1 MSKDK
6 IGKDEWVASYQQ
18 RSTAGSEGWRGT
30 LARITTLLPTWA
42 WFALIIAIGVA
53 IPLLTSNNF
62 AIRVAG
68 NIALMAI
75 LAMGLNLVVGY
86 AGLLDL
92 GFIAFY
98 GIGGYIYAYLSSDFT
113 GIHLPTLVT
122 LVIVIVI
129 GALFGLLLGS
139 PSLRLFGDYLAIV
152 TLGFG
157 QIFVQLMTSLTR
169 VNIPGQER
177 PVNLTGGPNGI
188 VNLDSFSIF
197 GFTASTVTDYY
208 YVLLVFMVII
218 LLVVYH
224 LNNSRLGR
232 AWRSLREDELAAD
245 AMGMPTRRLK
255 LLAFAL
261 GAAIA
266 GLSGALFASWQGAVF
281 PGNFDIALLI
291 NVYAIIVLGGLGSL
305 PGVILGSI
313 VMVAIPEVLRNVEL
327 AGLLFYL
334 LIIVTLIA
342 TLKPRWRSAALF
354 VAVIVFGLILKP
366 ILTTIS
372 PESFTTLEATGSG
385 FVNLVRGWL
394 AIPIDARA
402 VGNLAF
408 LALVLIILL
417 VTRLKDSRVQ
427 FIALIPTL
435 YLLSF
440 VWETRLSQEP
450 SVTRLLFVGVLLIVL
465 MIYRPNGL
473 LGQRRV
479 EVV

>member
-18 RSTAGSEGWRGT
+18 RSAELEGWSGT
-30 LARITTLLPTWA
+30 LAGISTRLPTWA
-42 WFALIIAIGVA
+42 WFLLIIAIGFV
-53 IPLLTSNNF
+53 IPLLTDNTF
-62 AIRVAG
+62 VIRVAG

-92 GFIAFY
+92 GFVAFY

-113 GIHLPTLVT
+113 GIHLPTWLT
-122 LVIVIVI
+122 LIIVMGI

-139 PSLRLFGDYLAIV
+139 PSLRLVGDYLAIV

-169 VNIPGQER
+169 VNVPGQEK

-188 VNLDSFSIF
+188 VNLDPFSIF
-197 GFTASTVTDYY
+197 GFTASGVTDYY
-208 YVLLVFMVII
+208 YVLLVVMVII
-218 LLVVYH
+218 LLICFH
-224 LNNSRLGR
+224 LNNSRVGR

-245 AMGMPTRRLK
+245 AMGMPTRQLK

-266 GLSGALFASWQGAVF
+266 GLSGALFAAWQGAVF

-291 NVYAIIVLGGLGSL
+291 NIYAIIVLGGLGSL
-305 PGVILGSI
+305 PGVIVGAILMI
-313 VMVAIPEVLRNVEL
+313 AIPEILRNAEL
-327 AGLLFYL
+327 AGQLFYL
-334 LIIVTLIA
+334 LIIITLVA
-342 TLKPRWRSAALF
+342 TLRPRWQSLAVL
-354 VAVIVFGLILKP
+354 VSVIVFGIILKP
-366 ILTTIS
+366 ILIALS
-372 PESFTTLEATGSG
+372 PNSFAALEATGSG
-385 FVNLVRGWL
+385 FVDAVRNWL
-394 AIPIDARA
+394 AIPIEAKS

-408 LALVLIILL
+408 VALILMVLL
-417 VTRLKDSRVQ
+417 VTRLKGMRVR

-450 SVTRLLFVGVLLIVL
+450 SITRLLFVGVLLIVL

>member
-18 RSTAGSEGWRGT
+18 RASGMEGWRGT
-30 LARITTLLPTWA
+30 LAGINTRLPAWA
-42 WFALIIAIGVA
+42 WFVLVIAVGIA
-53 IPLLTSNNF
+53 IPLLTSNTF
-62 AIRVAG
+62 VIRVAG
-68 NIALMAI
+68 NITLMAI

-92 GFIAFY
+92 GFVAFY
-98 GIGGYIYAYLSSDFT
+98 GIGGYTYAYLSSGFT
-113 GIHLPTLVT
+113 GIHLPTELT
-122 LVIVIVI
+122 LLIVIGI

-139 PSLRLFGDYLAIV
+139 PSLRLVGDYLAIV

-169 VNIPGQER
+169 VNVPGQER

-188 VNLDSFSIF
+188 VNLDPFSIL
-197 GFTASTVTDYY
+197 GFTARNVTGYY
-208 YVLLVFMVII
+208 YVLLVVMV
-218 LLVVYH
+218 LVLIVVFH
-224 LNNSRLGR
+224 LNNSRIGR

-245 AMGMPTRRLK
+245 AMGIPTRQLK

-266 GLSGALFASWQGAVF
+266 GLSGALFAAWQGAVF

-305 PGVILGSI
+305 PGVIIGSVLMI
-313 VMVAIPEVLRNVEL
+313 AMPEILRNIEL
-327 AGLLFYL
+327 AGQLFYL
-334 LIIVTLIA
+334 LIIATLVATLRPRWQSLALLGSVIIFGLALKPLLIA
-342 TLKPRWRSAALF
+342 L
-354 VAVIVFGLILKP
+354 
-366 ILTTIS
+366 S
-372 PESFTTLEATGSG
+372 PDSFSTLEATGSG
-385 FVNLVRGWL
+385 FVNTVRSWL
-394 AIPIDARA
+394 AIPIQARA

-408 LALVLIILL
+408 LGMILMIL
-417 VTRLKDSRVQ
+417 FVTRLKDMRVR

-450 SVTRLLFVGVLLIVL
+450 SITRLLFVGVLLIVL

>member
-6 IGKDEWVASYQQ
+6 IGTDEWVASYQE
-18 RSTAGSEGWRGT
+18 RAAAMNGWRGR
-30 LARITTLLPTWA
+30 LQRINTLLPTWA
-42 WFALIIAIGVA
+42 WFALIIAIGVV
-53 IPLLTSNNF
+53 IPLLTNNTF
-62 AIRVAG
+62 VIRVAG
-68 NIALMAI
+68 NVALMAI

-92 GFIAFY
+92 GFVAFY

-113 GIHLPTLVT
+113 GIHLPTWLT
-122 LVIVIVI
+122 LIIVIVV

-139 PSLRLFGDYLAIV
+139 PSLRLVGDYLAIV

-169 VNIPGQER
+169 VNLPGRER

-188 VNLDSFSIF
+188 VNLDPFSIF
-197 GFTASTVTDYY
+197 GFTAGSVTDYY
-208 YVLLVFMVII
+208 YI
-218 LLVVYH
+218 LLVVMVIVLLVVFH

-232 AWRSLREDELAAD
+232 AWRALREDELAAD
-245 AMGMPTRRLK
+245 AMGIPTRQLK

-266 GLSGALFASWQGAVF
+266 GLSGALFAAWQRSVF
-281 PGNFDIALLI
+281 PANFDIALLI

-305 PGVILGSI
+305 PGVIIGSVLMI
-313 VMVAIPEVLRNVEL
+313 SIPEILRNVEL
-327 AGLLFYL
+327 AGQLFYL
-334 LIIVTLIA
+334 LILVALVT
-342 TLKPRWRSAALF
+342 TLRPRWQSVALL
-354 VAVIVFGLILKP
+354 VAVIIFGIILKP
-366 ILTTIS
+366 LLVALL
-372 PESFTTLEATGSG
+372 PESFAALEATGSG
-385 FVNLVRGWL
+385 FVNTIRGWL
-394 AIPIDARA
+394 AIPVQAKA

-408 LALVLIILL
+408 VVLVLMILL
-417 VTRLKDSRVQ
+417 VTRLKDARAR

-450 SVTRLLFVGVLLIVL
+450 SVTRLIFVGVLLIVL

>member
-18 RSTAGSEGWRGT
+18 RSAGIVGWRGA
-30 LARITTLLPTWA
+30 LAGISERLPTWA
-42 WFALIIAIGVA
+42 WFALVIAIGVA
-53 IPLLTSNNF
+53 IPMLTSNTYI
-62 AIRVAG
+62 IRVAG
-68 NIALMAI
+68 NIALMAT

-92 GFIAFY
+92 GFVAFY
-98 GIGGYIYAYLSSDFT
+98 GVGGYVYAYLSSDFS
-113 GIHLPTLVT
+113 GVHLPTGLT
-122 LVIVIVI
+122 LIIVI
-129 GALFGLLLGS
+129 GIGLLFGLLLGL
-139 PSLRLFGDYLAIV
+139 PSLRLVGDYLAIV

-157 QIFVQLMTSLTR
+157 QIFVQLMTSMTR
-169 VNIPGQER
+169 VNLPGHER

-188 VNLDSFSIF
+188 VNLDPFSIL
-197 GFTASTVTDYY
+197 GFTANTVTDYY
-208 YVLLVFMVII
+208 YVLLAVMVII
-218 LLVVYH
+218 LIVGFH
-224 LNNSRLGR
+224 LNNSRIGR

-245 AMGMPTRRLK
+245 AMGMPTRQLK

-266 GLSGALFASWQGAVF
+266 GLSGALFAAWQGSVF

-305 PGVILGSI
+305 PGVIVGSVLMI
-313 VMVAIPEVLRNVEL
+313 AIPEILRNVEL
-327 AGLLFYL
+327 AGQLFYL

-342 TLKPRWRSAALF
+342 TLRPRWQSVALL
-354 VAVIVFGLILKP
+354 VSVIVFGLILKP
-366 ILTTIS
+366 ILVALS
-372 PESFTTLEATGSG
+372 PASFAALEATSSG
-385 FVNLVRGWL
+385 FVDTIRNWL
-394 AIPIDARA
+394 AIPIEAKA

-408 LALVLIILL
+408 GALILMILL
-417 VTRLKDSRVQ
+417 VTRIKDMRVR

-450 SVTRLLFVGVLLIVL
+450 SITRLLFVGVLLIVL

-473 LGQRRV
+473 LGERRV